1 MCKILV
7 MKISFLI
14 IWLFSFWYALT
25 YAISLKKPKHFFKCT
40 LVTKEL
46 LTPSKGETSLLLP
59 RAWPYSFPATFQW
72 KQILQNALSPNF
84 IANFLKCLKNICM
97 PCLEIKEQKNRY
109 PWIHEISNPHRWVT
123 SLIYFVLLKQNLY
136 HIFTLNV
143 FFLNKNRIVFIKNH
157 LKHKKTKC
165 KKLKLEKWKRH
176 LMPGLKAMYWK
187 GKQYMFQYLLKYP
200 SIDIEHMV
208 SCSWVFNV
216 SL

>member
-97 PCLEIKEQKNRY
+97 PCLEIKEQKK
-109 PWIHEISNPHRWVT
+109 
-123 SLIYFVLLKQNLY
+123 SLSVDTWNIKSPSLSYKFDIFRVIKTEFVSYIYIKC
-136 HIFTLNV
+136 
-143 FFLNKNRIVFIKNH
+143 FLFEQKPNSF
-157 LKHKKTKC
+157 HK
-165 KKLKLEKWKRH
+165 E
-176 LMPGLKAMYWK
+176 
-187 GKQYMFQYLLKYP
+187 
-200 SIDIEHMV
+200 S
-208 SCSWVFNV
+208 S
-216 SL
+216 